1 MREEAKLPVL
11 LKNLKLS
18 AMGRLWN
25 PMAEEAMKE
34 GWNHPRFLSSLCE
47 HEVEERYQ
55 KRTARYLK
63 LSGLP
68 AGKSLATFDFSHTP
82 SVSKVKVQDLASN
95 THWITEGNTAL
106 IFGPS
111 GVGKTHLASA
121 IGHGLIERGVR
132 VLFTPTTTLMQKL
145 QLARKN
151 LTLSTALYK
160 LDRYGLLILDDIG
173 YVRKDDAE
181 THVLFELIAHRYESK
196 SIIVTSNQPFS
207 EWDQIFATDAMT
219 IAAIDRLV
227 HHATIFEVLTESYR
241 RLQSLEKKPND
252 EMKRK
257 IPAPEPP
264 K

>member
-11 LKNLKLS
+11 LKTLKLS
-18 AMGRLWN
+18 AMGRLWA

-34 GWNHPRFLSSLCE
+34 GWNHPRFLSTLCE

-55 KRTARYLK
+55 KRTARYMK

-68 AGKSLATFDFSHTP
+68 AGKSLATFDFSHAP

-95 THWITEGNTAL
+95 THWITEGATAL

-151 LTLSTALYK
+151 LTLPAALYK
-160 LDRYGLLILDDIG
+160 LDRYDLLILDDIG

-196 SIIVTSNQPFS
+196 SLIVTSNQPFS
-207 EWDQIFATDAMT
+207 EWDQIFATNAMT
-219 IAAIDRLV
+219 VAAIDRLV
-227 HHATIFEVLTESYR
+227 HHATILEVVTESYR
-241 RLQSLEKKPND
+241 RLQSLEKRPND
-252 EMKRK
+252 EKR
-257 IPAPEPP
+257 IPASTPP
-264 K
+264 L

>member
-1 MREEAKLPVL
+1 MREMATLPIL
-11 LKNLKLS
+11 LKELKLA
-18 AMGRLWN
+18 AMGRLWGSL
-25 PMAEEAMKE
+25 AEEAMKE
-34 GWNHPRFLSSLCE
+34 GWDHPRFLAALCE

-55 KRTARYLK
+55 KRTARYMK
-63 LSGLP
+63 LSNLP
-68 AGKSLATFDFSHTP
+68 AGKSLATFDFTRIP
-82 SVSKVKVQDLASN
+82 SISKAQVQDLASN
-95 THWITEGNTAL
+95 TQWITRGDTAL

-111 GVGKTHLASA
+111 GVGKSHLASA

-132 VLFTPTTTLMQKL
+132 VLFTSTTALMQKL

-151 LTLSTALYK
+151 LILPAMLDK

-207 EWDQIFATDAMT
+207 EWDQIFATNAMT

-227 HHATIFEVLTESYR
+227 HHTVIFEVITESYR
-241 RLQSLEKKPND
+241 RLQSVEKGNGTK
-252 EMKRK
+252 EKV
-257 IPAPEPP
+257 
-264 K
+264 